1 MTLNMPVDKQSALYQ
16 QNQIKTARN
25 NLLVVV
31 LFTVLNMVLLL
42 IGSNRYFLFSATIPY
57 YLIFFGYTFD
67 YFTLGAYTLT
77 GLVMALVPLIGL
89 GLCWFMCKKDNRWM
103 TAAAV
108 LFGID
113 TVAMAALMLWAG
125 DLSGSFLD
133 IVFHGWVLVTLI
145 AGIKAANRLKVMD
158 TQMVAEPDAP
168 VADPWATTA
177 AEEVEEEL
185 SETITV
191 ETEPGETDTDCSV

>member
-1 MTLNMPVDKQSALYQ
+1 MTPNIPVDKQSALYQ

-57 YLIFFGYTFD
+57 YLTYFGYMFD
-67 YFTLGAYTLT
+67 YFTVGTYALT
-77 GLVMALVPLIGL
+77 GLVMAVIPLLGL
-89 GLCWFMCKKDNRWM
+89 ALCWFMSKKDNRWL

-108 LFGID
+108 IFGID
-113 TVAMAALMLWAG
+113 AAAMVAMLLWAG

-133 IVFHGWVLVTLI
+133 ILFHGWVLVTLI
-145 AGIKAANRLKVMD
+145 AGIKAADRLKLIAARKA
-158 TQMVAEPDAP
+158 AEP
-168 VADPWATTA
+168 
-177 AEEVEEEL
+177 EVWGEEE
-185 SETITV
+185 TA
-191 ETEPGETDTDCSV
+191 ETENTEPVEAETDTDCPV

>member
-1 MTLNMPVDKQSALYQ
+1 MTLNTPVDKQSALYQ

-57 YLIFFGYTFD
+57 YLTYFGYMFD
-67 YFTLGAYTLT
+67 YFTVGTYALT
-77 GLVMALVPLIGL
+77 GLVMAVVPLIGL
-89 GLCWFMCKKDNRWM
+89 GLCWFMSKKDNRWL
-103 TAAAV
+103 TAATVIFGMDAAV
-108 LFGID
+108 MI
-113 TVAMAALMLWAG
+113 AMLLWAG

-145 AGIKAANRLKVMD
+145 SGIKAAGRLKLIAARKA
-158 TQMVAEPDAP
+158 AEP
-168 VADPWATTA
+168 
-177 AEEVEEEL
+177 EVWGEEE
-185 SETITV
+185 TA
-191 ETEPGETDTDCSV
+191 ETENTEPVEAEADTDCPV

>member
-1 MTLNMPVDKQSALYQ
+1 MTPNIPVDKQSALYQ

-57 YLIFFGYTFD
+57 YLTYFGYMFD
-67 YFTLGAYTLT
+67 YFTVGTYALT
-77 GLVMALVPLIGL
+77 GLVMAVIPLLGL
-89 GLCWFMCKKDNRWM
+89 ALCWFMSKKDNRWL

-108 LFGID
+108 IFGID
-113 TVAMAALMLWAG
+113 AAAMVAMLLWAG

-133 IVFHGWVLVTLI
+133 ILFHGWVLVTLI
-145 AGIKAANRLKVMD
+145 AGIKAADRLKLIAARKA
-158 TQMVAEPDAP
+158 AEP
-168 VADPWATTA
+168 
-177 AEEVEEEL
+177 EVWGEEE
-185 SETITV
+185 TA
-191 ETEPGETDTDCSV
+191 ETENTEPVEAEADTDCPV

>member
-67 YFTLGAYTLT
+67 YFTLGTYTLT
-77 GLVMALVPLIGL
+77 GMVMALVPLIGL

-113 TVAMAALMLWAG
+113 TAAMAAMMLWAG

-145 AGIKAANRLKVMD
+145 AGIKAANRLKILEAQKTED
-158 TQMVAEPDAP
+158 PQISA
-168 VADPWATTA
+168 ADPWETRD
-177 AEEVEEEL
+177 AEKEEAEF
-185 SETITV
+185 SETDNV
-191 ETEPGETDTDCSV
+191 EVDRDCPV

>member
-42 IGSNRYFLFSATIPY
+42 IGSKRYFLFSATIPY

-67 YFTLGAYTLT
+67 YFTLGTYTLT

-108 LFGID
+108 LFGVD
-113 TVAMAALMLWAG
+113 TAAMAAMMLWAG

-145 AGIKAANRLKVMD
+145 AGIKAANRLKILEAQKTED
-158 TQMVAEPDAP
+158 PQISA
-168 VADPWATTA
+168 ADPWETRD
-177 AEEVEEEL
+177 AEKEEAEF
-185 SETITV
+185 SETDNV
-191 ETEPGETDTDCSV
+191 EVDTDCPV